1 MNIKFQNYEQIK
13 QRYGELSIVNYY
25 LPGTT
30 LNKFFKSPLRKDRHA
45 SAIIYIGK
53 RGDLMYNDFIY
64 NGDIIQLVAWLYNET
79 YREGLKR
86 IIRDFSGTFS
96 SKPTQT
102 IKKQKDF
109 KKQANIPTI
118 ITPYFREWRQYDYN
132 YWTVDGGIPLKWLES
147 SEVNVFPFIKAK
159 INSKNG
165 EHFIKADKL
174 AYCYQYHI
182 YNKIVRYKLYQPN
195 SKRLKWISNIVS
207 GEQGV
212 LQLINTLSKSNDN
225 PLLIISSSLK
235 DSATIQ
241 CNTALDQWIPSTAP
255 NNEGDYLPPQI
266 VPKLNQRFKRIL
278 TWFDQDTGGHRA
290 ARMYK
295 QKYNYDGIFIP
306 EHITRKYDV
315 KDPYAFR
322 KKFGEREFIKLT
334 KYLVNE

>member
-1 MNIKFQNYEQIK
+1 MNIKFQNYEQVK

-25 LPGTT
+25 LPGIA

-53 RGDLMYNDFIY
+53 KGDLMYNDFIY

-118 ITPYFREWRQYDYN
+118 INPYFREWRQYDYN
-132 YWTVDGGIPLKWLES
+132 YWTVNGGIPLKWLES

-174 AYCYQYHI
+174 AYCYQYHV
-182 YNKIVRYKLYQPN
+182 YNGIIRYKLYQPH
-195 SKRLKWISNIVS
+195 SKRLKWLSNIVS
-207 GEQGV
+207 GNNGGV
-212 LQLINTLSKSNDN
+212 VQLWETLPKHYIPNST
-225 PLLIISSSLK
+225 LIITSSLK
-235 DSATIQ
+235 DGAVIR
-241 CNTALDQWIPSTAP
+241 CNLSKYDPNIYAIAP
-255 NNEGDYLPPQI
+255 NNEYNFLPDYVVEKIKTRFDRII
-266 VPKLNQRFKRIL
+266 V
-278 TWFDQDTGGHRA
+278 WMDSDEGGIKG
-290 ARMYK
+290 M
-295 QKYNYDGIFIP
+295 
-306 EHITRKYDV
+306 
-315 KDPYAFR
+315 
-322 KKFGEREFIKLT
+322 KKFNVKYGWEYVYIPFKFKAKDQYSFREKYGEKEFIELSKQL
-334 KYLVNE
+334 LF